1 MFVYP
6 MPDFLIVNV
15 WSKILKTH
23 CSCILMYSVIFLPA
37 DRYYAVLMPLLT
49 FVFPAWSQVYFFG
62 TDPWTA
68 WYISLFRW
76 VLIVNGTWCVN
87 SVAHSWGNKPY
98 DRFVSCH
105 WHYNQIN
112 LNFPRQRVSYIK
124 FVLCFN

>member
-1 MFVYP
+1 

-23 CSCILMYSVIFLPA
+23 CSCILMYCVIFLPV

-49 FVFPAWSQVYFFG
+49 FVFPASGEVYFFG

-76 VLIVNGTWCVN
+76 VFILNVTWCVN
-87 SVAHSWGNKPY
+87 SVAHLWGTKPY
-98 DRFVSCH
+98 DRFVLYH

-112 LNFPRQRVSYIK
+112 LHFPRQRVSYI
-124 FVLCFN
+124 